1 MSKSWQ
7 MSNLGVATVA
17 FCGGMATTAFLA
29 GITGEFLGEPETAA
43 TVVAQPAPKLTP
55 PAVQGAQAKIVPAAV
70 VAPIKPAPSLDE
82 RLSGLLGDTKE
93 PLSAETPDRLVK
105 LIRPHPVQGPVQSPG
120 PITYS
125 QAYLDTL
132 PVATGGRDWRCMTE
146 ALYFEARGE
155 SVRGIFAVAEVILN
169 RVDSERFP
177 DTVCGVIK
185 QGVNNKRG
193 CQFSYA
199 CDRYPEVY
207 REHEARIAVGKVA
220 RIMLDG
226 GARKLTKGADHYH
239 TTAVNPR
246 WARAFDKVI
255 QIGVHKFYRS

>member
-7 MSNLGVATVA
+7 MSNLSVATVA

-29 GITGEFLGEPETAA
+29 GIMDNDGDAPEAAA
-43 TVVAQPAPKLTP
+43 TVVAQPAAKLSEPSALGGPET
-55 PAVQGAQAKIVPAAV
+55 ITNAAV
-70 VAPIKPAPSLDE
+70 VVPMKPAPSLE
-82 RLSGLLGDTKE
+82 QRLSGLLGDE
-93 PLSAETPDRLVK
+93 VAPLSADTPDQLVK

-120 PITYS
+120 PITYT
-125 QAYLDTL
+125 QAFLDTL
-132 PVATGGRDWRCMTE
+132 PAATGGRDWRCMTE

-207 REHEARIAVGKVA
+207 REKSARIAVGKVA